1 MKVRRWLVVIV
12 VCASVAAGL
21 SYFKYQQIQAGIAFA
36 AAFPEPVEAVELF
49 IALEELWQPSTSVTA
64 EVVAIRNVELSNELA
79 GRIIEV
85 GFGPGATVVAGQV
98 LIRLDTSEER
108 AQLAAARAEAELA
121 RLALQRNQKLI
132 LSGAAAEEARDRARA
147 EYDAARAEVS
157 RLKAIV
163 DKQTLRA
170 PFDAQAGL
178 HELEA
183 GQFLNSGTVIT
194 RLIGVDDDIWIDFTL
209 PQQNANLDHQEMVM
223 VNVGKL
229 STPFEAR
236 IIARDAFVNEDS
248 RSVRFRAVADNTAI
262 GLYAGT
268 LVTVE
273 VPLGATQI
281 ATLVPITAVRRD
293 AFGANIYVLR
303 PAEEGARAA
312 ERAERRSV
320 ELGPQRG
327 NLLVITSGLQPG
339 ERVAA
344 NGAFKLRDGV
354 LVDAKQ
360 NITTRSD

>member
-12 VCASVAAGL
+12 ACLSIAGGL
-21 SYFKYQQIQAGIAFA
+21 SYFKYQQIQSGIAFA

-49 IALEELWQPSTSVTA
+49 IAREELWQPTTLVTA

-79 GRIIEV
+79 GRIVEV
-85 GFGPGATVVAGQV
+85 GFGPGATVAAGQL

-108 AQLAAARAEAELA
+108 AQLAAARAQAELA
-121 RLALQRNQKLI
+121 RLALQRNEKLI
-132 LSGAAAEEARDRARA
+132 QSGAAAEEARDRTRA

-157 RLKAIV
+157 RLTVII
-163 DKQTLRA
+163 DKQTLRS

-178 HELEA
+178 HELEV
-183 GQFLNSGTVIT
+183 GQFLDRGTVIT
-194 RLIGVDDDIWIDFTL
+194 RLIGIDVDIWIDFTL
-209 PQQNANLDHQEMVM
+209 PQQTASLAIEAAVIVDPANAL
-223 VNVGKL
+223 
-229 STPFEAR
+229 PFEAR
-236 IIARDAFVNEDS
+236 VIARDAFVDKNS
-248 RSVRFRAVADNTAI
+248 RNVHFRAIASNTV

-268 LVTVE
+268 MVTVE
-273 VPLGATQI
+273 VPLGAPRV
-281 ATLVPITAVRRD
+281 ATLVPVTAVRRD

-320 ELGPQRG
+320 ELGPHRG
-327 NLLVITSGLQPG
+327 DLLVVTSGLIPG

-344 NGAFKLRDGV
+344 NGAFKLRDGA

-360 NITTRSD
+360 STVPRSE